1 MRADLRQTP
10 FLVRGE
16 ALVELARDGEPE
28 DAVPEE
34 LEPLVRLGS
43 VSRPRGM
50 GERLTQ
56 ALGGQLVDQ
65 PPEVGLFLA
74 LLTAGG
80 SRCSRRPARRSGSAG
95 RPRPRS

>member
-1 MRADLRQTP
+1 MGADLRQAP
-10 FLVRGE
+10 LLVGGE
-16 ALVELARDGEPE
+16 ALVELASNGEPE

-34 LEPLVRLGS
+34 FEPLVRLGS
-43 VSRPRGM
+43 VARPRGM
-50 GERLTQ
+50 GERLPQ
-56 ALGGQLVDQ
+56 ALGGQPVDQ

-80 SRCSRRPARRSGSAG
+80 SRCSRRPARLSGSAG